1 MGSQQILVFS
11 LRVVVGAE
19 SGGVSQRGREKE
31 GEGGPAR
38 CARVGVHRAF
48 PTRRNAMRQSGAGG
62 SGTDANLVKRG
73 FRRFLPLLVLPV
85 VCRGGP
91 PLAPYYYPVT
101 G

>member
-1 MGSQQILVFS
+1 
-11 LRVVVGAE
+11 
-19 SGGVSQRGREKE
+19 
-31 GEGGPAR
+31 
-38 CARVGVHRAF
+38 
-48 PTRRNAMRQSGAGG
+48 MRQSGAGG